1 MAGVL
6 IRLKLTLLRNSMTG
20 VKAMWT
26 VAGGLIGLLLAAGT
40 IGIGG
45 RSGDRLALVFLMW
58 TMGWLVGPL
67 WSGGSVLRPDHFALL
82 PIARRRLAAGLLA
95 AGLVGVSP
103 AVTAIAFISIIVYAL
118 SLAPAAAL
126 VAIPA
131 GLLQLVAVVLLS
143 RVAAAAFGALAR
155 SRAGAVLTGGLVA
168 ALMVVTQSGWM
179 IAVGV
184 QYNHVLDH
192 GFSPAVAT
200 TVRALPTGWG
210 IAAVEEAGRG
220 QRWAAIGL
228 LVALAGLIGLL
239 FEAWTRT
246 LGPPRRSRGIAGPR
260 RVSRAEPAGVKTLD
274 LTGVGAGEFGGTTGA
289 VVAKELRTW
298 WRDPQR
304 ITAAVIPIL
313 WAVGTA
319 VLPLTFA
326 TKGLLPWAGPGI
338 ALMAVPA
345 VGNLYAQDGTALWLT
360 LLTGSQKADVRGR
373 QLAYLLIYGPI
384 AAALAIAG
392 VLVSGLGW
400 AWPYVTAL
408 VPALLG
414 GGAGIFV
421 LSAVIALAPGPDAHK
436 RPDNPLDRADTTAQS
451 NVLFWLA
458 IVPALPALAAVILFG
473 WAGVPVGVVTGIAL
487 GWGLGA
493 LAGRRLEQRG
503 PDLLLLMRT
512 GRGQRPAAER
522 PAPEKSRVARRDQV
536 LMSLAFTA
544 GPIALF
550 PQGLVALIFLLTGA
564 EVRSWFLALYV
575 PSPWNYLTAGA
586 MIALG
591 LTLLVRAGALMVRI
605 QRLRAAPR
613 G

>member
-210 IAAVEEAGRG
+210 ITAVEEAGRG

-246 LGPPRRSRGIAGPR
+246 LGPLRRSRGIAGPR
-260 RVSRAEPAGVKTLD
+260 RVSRAEPAGVKRSTSPASAPANS
-274 LTGVGAGEFGGTTGA
+274 AG
-289 VVAKELRTW
+289 
-298 WRDPQR
+298 
-304 ITAAVIPIL
+304 
-313 WAVGTA
+313 
-319 VLPLTFA
+319 
-326 TKGLLPWAGPGI
+326 
-338 ALMAVPA
+338 
-345 VGNLYAQDGTALWLT
+345 
-360 LLTGSQKADVRGR
+360 
-373 QLAYLLIYGPI
+373 QLAPSSPRNC
-384 AAALAIAG
+384 A
-392 VLVSGLGW
+392 
-400 AWPYVTAL
+400 P
-408 VPALLG
+408 G
-414 GGAGIFV
+414 GGIRSG
-421 LSAVIALAPGPDAHK
+421 SR
-436 RPDNPLDRADTTAQS
+436 RP
-451 NVLFWLA
+451 
-458 IVPALPALAAVILFG
+458 
-473 WAGVPVGVVTGIAL
+473 
-487 GWGLGA
+487 
-493 LAGRRLEQRG
+493 
-503 PDLLLLMRT
+503 
-512 GRGQRPAAER
+512 
-522 PAPEKSRVARRDQV
+522 
-536 LMSLAFTA
+536 
-544 GPIALF
+544 
-550 PQGLVALIFLLTGA
+550 
-564 EVRSWFLALYV
+564 
-575 PSPWNYLTAGA
+575 
-586 MIALG
+586 
-591 LTLLVRAGALMVRI
+591 
-605 QRLRAAPR
+605 
-613 G
+613 